1 MVIRLAEL
9 LTWVVFSGAR
19 RPRGVKVI
27 RNKGKCEGHVD
38 RCRFGVDVDVVVTR
52 EQCL

>member
-19 RPRGVKVI
+19 RPRDVKVI
-27 RNKGKCEGHVD
+27 WNKGKCEGRVD
-38 RCRFGVDVDVVVTR
+38 RRRFDVDVVVTR
-52 EQCL
+52 KQCL